1 MKKTKKDH
9 NGLEAQAE
17 DTDVGTAGPS
27 TLVGVL
33 ELTAAIYKRGRG

>member
-9 NGLEAQAE
+9 NGLEPQAE
-17 DTDVGTAGPS
+17 DTDVGTGPS
-27 TLVGVL
+27 TLVGAL